1 MNITIICDVLGEANN
16 GTSLAAFN
24 LIRHLKSKGH
34 NVTVVAPDAPDEEG
48 FVSVPSLDLT
58 FMLNWALRLN
68 DVVLAKPDK
77 QLLADAIRDADV
89 VHLLV
94 PLPLSVAA
102 VKIAKEM
109 DKPVTASFHCQAEN
123 VTAHFGLMDFSL
135 ANNATYEAFYKL
147 VYQYCDCVHYP
158 TEMIRRIFERAV
170 GHKTNAYVISNGVND
185 SFVPPSQPPHNDK
198 FTIVCSGR
206 YSREKAQQQL
216 LKAVAISKHKDEIRV
231 ILAGDGPRGS
241 YLKAL
246 ANRFDIDATF
256 AFFSRDQMVKNLQ
269 NADLYVHTAI
279 IEIEAIACMEAIC
292 CGAVPVICN
301 SPRSATR
308 FFAIGDNSLYEQYDI
323 EDLASKIDYWFEHPE
338 EKAERSKE
346 YGATR
351 RSFSQRECME
361 KMEAMLTDAV
371 RNK

>member
-147 VYQYCDCVHYP
+147 VYQYCELRPLSHRDDSPHFRACGRAQDKCLCH
-158 TEMIRRIFERAV
+158 IQRRQR
-170 GHKTNAYVISNGVND
+170 
-185 SFVPPSQPPHNDK
+185 FV
-198 FTIVCSGR
+198 C
-206 YSREKAQQQL
+206 A
-216 LKAVAISKHKDEIRV
+216 
-231 ILAGDGPRGS
+231 
-241 YLKAL
+241 
-246 ANRFDIDATF
+246 
-256 AFFSRDQMVKNLQ
+256 
-269 NADLYVHTAI
+269 
-279 IEIEAIACMEAIC
+279 
-292 CGAVPVICN
+292 PV
-301 SPRSATR
+301 SAT
-308 FFAIGDNSLYEQYDI
+308 A
-323 EDLASKIDYWFEHPE
+323 
-338 EKAERSKE
+338 
-346 YGATR
+346 
-351 RSFSQRECME
+351 
-361 KMEAMLTDAV
+361 
-371 RNK
+371 

>member
-185 SFVPPSQPPHNDK
+185 SFVPRLSHHIMINLRLC
-198 FTIVCSGR
+198 V
-206 YSREKAQQQL
+206 
-216 LKAVAISKHKDEIRV
+216 RV
-231 ILAGDGPRGS
+231 GTAGKRRS
-241 YLKAL
+241 
-246 ANRFDIDATF
+246 NS
-256 AFFSRDQMVKNLQ
+256 FSRR
-269 NADLYVHTAI
+269 
-279 IEIEAIACMEAIC
+279 
-292 CGAVPVICN
+292 
-301 SPRSATR
+301 SPYQSTR
-308 FFAIGDNSLYEQYDI
+308 TKYA
-323 EDLASKIDYWFEHPE
+323 
-338 EKAERSKE
+338 
-346 YGATR
+346 
-351 RSFSQRECME
+351 
-361 KMEAMLTDAV
+361 
-371 RNK
+371 

>member
-147 VYQYCDCVHYP
+147 VYQLKLFFFLLTCSKY
-158 TEMIRRIFERAV
+158 TI
-170 GHKTNAYVISNGVND
+170 VISPCQHFFINLFKN
-185 SFVPPSQPPHNDK
+185 SFSEIIGTPSCIA
-198 FTIVCSGR
+198 FTF
-206 YSREKAQQQL
+206 L
-216 LKAVAISKHKDEIRV
+216 L
-231 ILAGDGPRGS
+231 L
-241 YLKAL
+241 
-246 ANRFDIDATF
+246 FDIA
-256 AFFSRDQMVKNLQ
+256 
-269 NADLYVHTAI
+269 
-279 IEIEAIACMEAIC
+279 
-292 CGAVPVICN
+292 
-301 SPRSATR
+301 
-308 FFAIGDNSLYEQYDI
+308 SLLI
-323 EDLASKIDYWFEHPE
+323 
-338 EKAERSKE
+338 R
-346 YGATR
+346 
-351 RSFSQRECME
+351 
-361 KMEAMLTDAV
+361 
-371 RNK
+371 

>member
-123 VTAHFGLMDFSL
+123 VTAHFGLMDFSF

-147 VYQYCDCVHYP
+147 VY
-158 TEMIRRIFERAV
+158 
-170 GHKTNAYVISNGVND
+170 
-185 SFVPPSQPPHNDK
+185 
-198 FTIVCSGR
+198 
-206 YSREKAQQQL
+206 
-216 LKAVAISKHKDEIRV
+216 
-231 ILAGDGPRGS
+231 
-241 YLKAL
+241 
-246 ANRFDIDATF
+246 
-256 AFFSRDQMVKNLQ
+256 
-269 NADLYVHTAI
+269 
-279 IEIEAIACMEAIC
+279 
-292 CGAVPVICN
+292 
-301 SPRSATR
+301 
-308 FFAIGDNSLYEQYDI
+308 
-323 EDLASKIDYWFEHPE
+323 
-338 EKAERSKE
+338 
-346 YGATR
+346 
-351 RSFSQRECME
+351 
-361 KMEAMLTDAV
+361 
-371 RNK
+371 

>member
-34 NVTVVAPDAPDEEG
+34 KVTVVAPNAPDEDG
-48 FVSVPSLDLT
+48 YVSVPSLDLT
-58 FMLNWALRLN
+58 FMLNWVLRLN

-123 VTAHFGLMDFSL
+123 VTAHLGMMDFRL
-135 ANNATYEAFYKL
+135 ANNATYEAFYRL

-158 TEMIRRIFERAV
+158 TEMIRRIFERTV
-170 GHKTNAYVISNGVND
+170 GHRTNAYVISNGVND
-185 SFVPPSQPPHNDK
+185 SFVPPAEPPHNDK

-216 LKAVAISKHKDEIRV
+216 LKAVDLSKHKNEIRV

-241 YLKAL
+241 YLKAI
-246 ANRFDIDATF
+246 ANRLGVDARF
-256 AFFSRDQMVKNLQ
+256 AFFSHDEMVKTLQ
-269 NADLYVHTAI
+269 SADLYVHTAI

-308 FFAIGDNSLYEQYDI
+308 FFAIGDNSLYKQYDI
-323 EDLASKIDYWFEHPE
+323 DDLAAKIDYWFEHPE
-338 EKAERSKE
+338 EKATRSKE
-346 YGATR
+346 YEATR
-351 RSFSQRECME
+351 HSFSQHECME
-361 KMEAMLTDAV
+361 KMEAMLFDAV
-371 RNK
+371 RGK